1 MGLAFA
7 IFFFSFFSFFSFF
20 CFLPFSPSFDLD
32 FDLDFLLLGVLS
44 FLDLLFACFDFA
56 GAAA

>member
-20 CFLPFSPSFDLD
+20 CFLSFSPSFDLD

-44 FLDLLFACFDFA
+44 FLDLLFAFDFA